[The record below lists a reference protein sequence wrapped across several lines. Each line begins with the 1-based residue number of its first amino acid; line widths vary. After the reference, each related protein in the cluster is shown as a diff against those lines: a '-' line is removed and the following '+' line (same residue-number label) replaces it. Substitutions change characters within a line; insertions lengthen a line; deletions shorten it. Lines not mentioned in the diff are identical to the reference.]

1 VSRSDLTTIRFSI
14 GDNNISEISNFM
26 SNILNNKKPYYEDER
41 VVVYKIPRSNNL
53 EPFILLGDGWHEYNS
68 TDKSRGMYPTADIK
82 IINPKDIEIEY
93 SIKIKLNG
101 YNQYRQ
107 IQVSLNDK
115 YLQEFNIPV
124 ETTTLELNKLKLLPG
139 ENIISIN
146 SNGYDIWLDPA
157 VENGRKISLIASD
170 ISRN

>member
-1 VSRSDLTTIRFSI
+1 
-14 GDNNISEISNFM
+14 M
-26 SNILNNKKPYYEDER
+26 SNILDNERPYYEDDR
-41 VVVYKIPRSNNL
+41 VVVYKIPRSNSL
-53 EPFILLGDGWHEYNS
+53 EPFILLGDGWHEYVAIEQ
-68 TDKSRGMYPTADIK
+68 TRAMYPAAEIK

-93 SIKIKLNG
+93 SIKIELEG
-101 YNQYRQ
+101 YNQERQ

-124 ETTTLELNKLKLLPG
+124 QTTTLEFNKLKLLPG

-157 VENGRKISLIASD
+157 IENGRKISLIASD

>member
-1 VSRSDLTTIRFSI
+1 
-14 GDNNISEISNFM
+14 M
-26 SNILNNKKPYYEDER
+26 
-41 VVVYKIPRSNNL
+41 
-53 EPFILLGDGWHEYNS
+53 
-68 TDKSRGMYPTADIK
+68 
-82 IINPKDIEIEY
+82 
-93 SIKIKLNG
+93 
-101 YNQYRQ
+101 
-107 IQVSLNDK
+107 NDK